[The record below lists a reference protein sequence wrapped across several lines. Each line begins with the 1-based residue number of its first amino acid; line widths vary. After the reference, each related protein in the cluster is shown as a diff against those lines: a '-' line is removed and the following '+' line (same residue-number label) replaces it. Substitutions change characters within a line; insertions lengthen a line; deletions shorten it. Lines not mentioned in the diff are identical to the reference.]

1 MNRMNGLNGEKLR
14 AITRRH
20 FFEQAGFGVGAA
32 ALWNLLEGES
42 RASGS
47 RYLTRP
53 AKAKN
58 IIYLFMAGAPS
69 HMDLFDDK
77 PKLRELDGQKCPPEL
92 LQGERF
98 AFIEG
103 VPTILGSPYEFE
115 RHGRSG
121 TEISELLPRL
131 AEVVDDIAVVK
142 SMHTTQFNHAPA
154 QIFMNTGH
162 QIVGRPSMGSWMTY
176 GLGSENE
183 DLPGFVVLLS
193 GENDPDGGKSC
204 WGSGFLPTVHQG
216 VEFRSQ
222 GDPVLYLENPDGV
235 SVASRRASLDTI
247 RKLNHERT
255 PLVGDPEIETRIAAY
270 ELAYRMQTSVP
281 ELMDISDEPASIHEL
296 YGTAPGQASF
306 ANNCL
311 LARRLV
317 ERGSRFVQLYHWGW
331 DHHGTSSVDD
341 IATALPALCEQTDRA
356 SAALVKDLKQRG
368 MLDDTLI
375 VWGGEFGRTA
385 MNEGR
390 NNSKFIGR
398 DHHPRA
404 FTVWLAGGG
413 VQGGVTVGRTDELGY
428 NIVEDPVEV
437 HDLHATVLHLMGID
451 HEKLTYSFQGRDFRL
466 TDVYGKVVSKLVG

>member
-1 MNRMNGLNGEKLR
+1 MVNEDKLR
-14 AITRRH
+14 AITRRY
-20 FFEQAGFGVGAA
+20 FFERAGFGVGGA
-32 ALWNLLEGES
+32 ALLNLLEGES
-42 RASGS
+42 RASS
-47 RYLTRP
+47 AQYLTRP

-77 PKLRELDGQKCPPEL
+77 PKLRELDGQICPPEL

-103 VPTILGSPYEFE
+103 APTILGSPYTFD
-115 RHGRSG
+115 RYGQSG
-121 TEISELLPRL
+121 TELSELLPHL

-142 SMHTTQFNHAPA
+142 SMHTGQFNHAPA

-162 QIVGRPSMGSWMTY
+162 QIVGRPSMGSWLTY

-193 GENDPDGGKSC
+193 GESDPDGGKSC
-204 WGSGFLPTVHQG
+204 WGSGFLPTIHQG

-222 GDPVLYLENPDGV
+222 GAPVLYLENPDGV
-235 SVASRRASLDTI
+235 SAESRRASLDTI
-247 RKLNHERT
+247 GELNAERAKV
-255 PLVGDPEIETRIAAY
+255 VGDPEIDTRIASY

-281 ELMDISDEPASIHEL
+281 ELMDISNEPESVHSA
-296 YGTAPGQASF
+296 YGTEPGQASF

-317 ERGSRFVQLYHWGW
+317 ERGVRFVQLYHWGW

-356 SAALVKDLKQRG
+356 SAALVKDLKERG
-368 MLDDTLI
+368 MLDETLI

-404 FTVWLAGGG
+404 FTMWLAGGG
-413 VQGGVTVGRTDELGY
+413 VTPGITVGRTDELGY
-428 NIVEDPVEV
+428 NIVEDPVDV
-437 HDLHATVLHLMGID
+437 HDLHATALHLLGVD
-451 HEKLTYSFQGRDFRL
+451 HERLTYRFQGRDFRL

>member
-1 MNRMNGLNGEKLR
+1 VNKQKLR

-42 RASGS
+42 RASG
-47 RYLTRP
+47 P

-69 HMDLFDDK
+69 HMDLFDNK

-131 AEVVDDIAVVK
+131 AEVVDEIAFVK

-255 PLVGDPEIETRIAAY
+255 KVVGDPEIETRIA
-270 ELAYRMQTSVP
+270 EIPSPTEDLAARAQWLAQAMQGNW
-281 ELMDISDEPASIHEL
+281 HESL
-296 YGTAPGQASF
+296 VACLLQIDHDCVMFSHYVAINAAVGTAQQDPRMRVF
-306 ANNCL
+306 APDNCSVTGLNNSGGVL
-311 LARRLV
+311 TV
-317 ERGSRFVQLYHWGW
+317 E
-331 DHHGTSSVDD
+331 
-341 IATALPALCEQTDRA
+341 
-356 SAALVKDLKQRG
+356 
-368 MLDDTLI
+368 TL
-375 VWGGEFGRTA
+375 GRTA
-385 MNEGR
+385 DTRIN
-390 NNSKFIGR
+390 
-398 DHHPRA
+398 
-404 FTVWLAGGG
+404 
-413 VQGGVTVGRTDELGY
+413 
-428 NIVEDPVEV
+428 
-437 HDLHATVLHLMGID
+437 
-451 HEKLTYSFQGRDFRL
+451 
-466 TDVYGKVVSKLVG
+466 

>member
-1 MNRMNGLNGEKLR
+1 MNREKLR
-14 AITRRH
+14 AVTRRH

-32 ALWNLLEGES
+32 ALWNLLEGEG
-42 RASGS
+42 RAGEAQ
-47 RYLTRP
+47 YLTRP

-77 PKLRELDGQKCPPEL
+77 PKLRELDGQKCPAEL

-103 VPTILGSPYEFE
+103 VPTILGSPYKFE

-121 TEISELLPRL
+121 TEVSELLPRL

-204 WGSGFLPTVHQG
+204 WGSGFLPTMHQG

-255 PLVGDPEIETRIAAY
+255 KVVGDPEIETRIAAY

-296 YGTAPGQASF
+296 YGTEPGRASF

-451 HEKLTYSFQGRDFRL
+451 HKKLTYRFQGRDFRL
-466 TDVYGKVVSKLVG
+466 TDVYGNVVSKLVG

>member
-1 MNRMNGLNGEKLR
+1 M
-14 AITRRH
+14 
-20 FFEQAGFGVGAA
+20 Q
-32 ALWNLLEGES
+32 
-42 RASGS
+42 
-47 RYLTRP
+47 YLTRP

-103 VPTILGSPYEFE
+103 APTILGSPYAFD
-115 RHGRSG
+115 RYGQSG
-121 TEISELLPRL
+121 TELSELLPHL

-142 SMHTTQFNHAPA
+142 SMHTAQFNHAPA

-162 QIVGRPSMGSWMTY
+162 QIVGRPSMGSWLTY

-204 WGSGFLPTVHQG
+204 WGSGFLPTTHQG

-222 GDPVLYLENPDGV
+222 GAPVLYLENPDGV
-235 SVASRRASLDTI
+235 SAESRRASLDTI
-247 RKLNHERT
+247 GQLNAERAKV
-255 PLVGDPEIETRIAAY
+255 VGDPEIDTRMASY

-281 ELMDISDEPASIHEL
+281 ELMDISNEPESIQSL
-296 YGTAPGQASF
+296 YGTEPGQASF

-317 ERGSRFVQLYHWGW
+317 ERGVRFVQLYHWGW

-356 SAALVKDLKQRG
+356 SAALVKDLKERG
-368 MLDDTLI
+368 MLDETLI

-404 FTVWLAGGG
+404 FTMWLAGGG
-413 VQGGVTVGRTDELGY
+413 VTPGITVGRTDELGY
-428 NIVEDPVEV
+428 NIVEDPVDV
-437 HDLHATVLHLMGID
+437 HDLHATALHLLGID
-451 HEKLTYSFQGRDFRL
+451 HEKLTYRFQGRDFRL

>member
-1 MNRMNGLNGEKLR
+1 MNKQKLR

-42 RASGS
+42 RASG
-47 RYLTRP
+47 P

-69 HMDLFDDK
+69 HMDLFDNK

-131 AEVVDDIAVVK
+131 AEVVDEIAFVK

-247 RKLNHERT
+247 RNLNHERT
-255 PLVGDPEIETRIAAY
+255 KVVGDPEIETRIAAY

-296 YGTAPGQASF
+296 YGTEPGQASF

-368 MLDDTLI
+368 MLDETLI

-413 VQGGVTVGRTDELGY
+413 VPGGVTVGRTDELGY

-451 HEKLTYSFQGRDFRL
+451 HKKLTYRFQGRDFRL

>member
-1 MNRMNGLNGEKLR
+1 MNKNAGQLR

-20 FFEQAGFGVGAA
+20 FFEQAGFGVGGL

-42 RASGS
+42 RASGPQ
-47 RYLTRP
+47 YLTRP
-53 AKAKN
+53 GKAKN

-92 LQGERF
+92 LRGERF

-103 VPTILGSPYEFE
+103 VPTILGSPYKFD
-115 RHGRSG
+115 RHGQSG
-121 TEISELLPRL
+121 SELSELLPRL
-131 AEVVDDIAVVK
+131 AEVVDDIAFVK

-176 GLGSENE
+176 GLGSDND

-255 PLVGDPEIETRIAAY
+255 RLVGDPEIVRQQLFAGAPPRR
-270 ELAYRMQTSVP
+270 ARP
-281 ELMDISDEPASIHEL
+281 PASCSSTIGV
-296 YGTAPGQASF
+296 GTTTGPRAWTTSRPRYRPCASRPT
-306 ANNCL
+306 
-311 LARRLV
+311 ARR
-317 ERGSRFVQLYHWGW
+317 QHW
-331 DHHGTSSVDD
+331 
-341 IATALPALCEQTDRA
+341 
-356 SAALVKDLKQRG
+356 
-368 MLDDTLI
+368 
-375 VWGGEFGRTA
+375 
-385 MNEGR
+385 
-390 NNSKFIGR
+390 
-398 DHHPRA
+398 
-404 FTVWLAGGG
+404 
-413 VQGGVTVGRTDELGY
+413 
-428 NIVEDPVEV
+428 
-437 HDLHATVLHLMGID
+437 
-451 HEKLTYSFQGRDFRL
+451 
-466 TDVYGKVVSKLVG
+466 

>member
-1 MNRMNGLNGEKLR
+1 MNDKRLQ

-20 FFEQAGFGVGAA
+20 FFERASFGVGGA
-32 ALWNLLEGES
+32 ALASFLEGES
-42 RASGS
+42 RASGAQ
-47 RYLTRP
+47 YLTRP

-77 PKLRELDGQKCPPEL
+77 PKLRELDGQICPPEL

-103 VPTILGSPYEFE
+103 APTILGSPYRFD
-115 RHGRSG
+115 RYGQSG
-121 TEISELLPRL
+121 TELSELLPHL
-131 AEVVDDIAVVK
+131 AEIVDDIAVVK
-142 SMHTTQFNHAPA
+142 SMHTAQFNHAPA

-162 QIVGRPSMGSWMTY
+162 QIVGRPSMGSWLTY
-176 GLGSENE
+176 GLGSANE

-193 GENDPDGGKSC
+193 GESDPDGGKSC
-204 WGSGFLPTVHQG
+204 WGSGFLPTMHQG

-222 GDPVLYLENPDGV
+222 GAPVLYLENPDGV
-235 SVASRRASLDTI
+235 SAESRRASLDTI
-247 RKLNHERT
+247 GQLNAERAEV
-255 PLVGDPEIETRIAAY
+255 VGDPEIDTRIASY

-281 ELMDISDEPASIHEL
+281 ELMDISSEPESVHSL
-296 YGTAPGQASF
+296 YGTEPGQASF

-317 ERGSRFVQLYHWGW
+317 ERGVRFVQLYHWGW

-356 SAALVKDLKQRG
+356 SAALVKDLKERG
-368 MLDDTLI
+368 MLDETLI

-404 FTVWLAGGG
+404 FTMWLAGGG
-413 VQGGVTVGRTDELGY
+413 VAPGITVGRTDELGY
-428 NIVEDPVEV
+428 NIVEDPVDV
-437 HDLHATVLHLMGID
+437 HDLHATALHLLGID
-451 HEKLTYSFQGRDFRL
+451 HEKLTYRFQGRDFRL

>member
-1 MNRMNGLNGEKLR
+1 MNDKRLQ

-20 FFEQAGFGVGAA
+20 FFERAGFGVGGA
-32 ALWNLLEGES
+32 ALSSLLEGES
-42 RASGS
+42 RASGAQ
-47 RYLTRP
+47 YITRP

-77 PKLRELDGQKCPPEL
+77 PKLRELDGQICPPEL

-103 VPTILGSPYEFE
+103 APTILGSPYTFD
-115 RHGRSG
+115 RYGQSG
-121 TEISELLPRL
+121 TELSELLPHL

-142 SMHTTQFNHAPA
+142 SMHTGQFNHAPA

-162 QIVGRPSMGSWMTY
+162 QIVGRPSMGSWLTY

-193 GENDPDGGKSC
+193 GESDPDGGKSC
-204 WGSGFLPTVHQG
+204 WGSGFLPTIHQG
-216 VEFRSQ
+216 VEFRAQ
-222 GDPVLYLENPDGV
+222 GAPVLYLENPDGV
-235 SVASRRASLDTI
+235 SAESRRASLDTI
-247 RKLNHERT
+247 GQLNAERAKV
-255 PLVGDPEIETRIAAY
+255 VGDPEIDTRIASY

-281 ELMDISDEPASIHEL
+281 ELMDISNEPESVHSA
-296 YGTAPGQASF
+296 YGTEPGQASF

-317 ERGSRFVQLYHWGW
+317 ERGVRFVQLYHWGW

-356 SAALVKDLKQRG
+356 SAALVKDLKERG
-368 MLDDTLI
+368 MLDETLI

-404 FTVWLAGGG
+404 FTMWLAGGG
-413 VQGGVTVGRTDELGY
+413 VTPGITVGRTDELGY
-428 NIVEDPVEV
+428 NIVEDPVDV
-437 HDLHATVLHLMGID
+437 HDLHATTLHLLGID
-451 HEKLTYSFQGRDFRL
+451 HEKLTYRFQGRDFRL